1 MTATGV
7 PCPSCGAEAERGQL
21 VCLECGARIALVYR
35 RPPSWK
41 VPAAITAVVVLLM
54 GGGAAVA
61 VAALSDD
68 ADREVAAAPPR
79 PREAPAKAPAQKPET
94 TTSEKPKAK
103 AKAKAP
109 KEPETV
115 TAATGLVQRG
125 AVYQWP
131 STLEGFT
138 VVINSTE
145 DRGSATTFARSAA
158 KSKPAKLG
166 VLRADDFKT
175 LPKGFFV
182 VFAGYYDSRAQA
194 DRATARLG
202 GKYRGAFTQSVQ
214 R

>member
-1 MTATGV
+1 VNEHGPGV
-7 PCPSCGAEAERGQL
+7 HCPGCGAPAERGQL
-21 VCLECGARIALVYR
+21 VCLECGARVALVYR

-41 VPAAITAVVVLLM
+41 VPAAITAVVALLL

-61 VAALSDD
+61 LASLSDD

-79 PREAPAKAPAQKPET
+79 PREAAKTRTDQPEPKTTTTTREPQKTTPAEKEAAAPA
-94 TTSEKPKAK
+94 
-103 AKAKAP
+103 
-109 KEPETV
+109 
-115 TAATGLVQRG
+115 TGIVRRG
-125 AVYQWP
+125 SLYSWP
-131 STLEGFT
+131 RDLEGFT

-145 DRGSATTFARSAA
+145 DRGSAATFARSAA

-166 VLRADDFKT
+166 VLRAADFKT

-182 VFAGYYDSRAQA
+182 VFAGYYESRAQA

-202 GKYRGAFTQSVQ
+202 GKYQGAFTQSVQ

>member
-1 MTATGV
+1 MTAPGV
-7 PCPSCGAEAERGQL
+7 PCPNCGAEAERGQL
-21 VCLECGARIALVYR
+21 VCLECGARVALVYR

-79 PREAPAKAPAQKPET
+79 PREAPAKAPAAKPET
-94 TTSEKPKAK
+94 TTSEQPKAK
-103 AKAKAP
+103 TTAP
-109 KEPETV
+109 KKAETV

-125 AVYQWP
+125 PLYRWP
-131 STLEGFT
+131 GTLEGFT

-158 KSKPAKLG
+158 KSRPAKLG

-202 GKYRGAFTQSVQ
+202 GKYQGAFTQSVQ